1 MLRPDPA
8 PSPPILPL
16 PRLRPAAAGVV
27 YCVIAA
33 LGYGGVNVCLRVLT
47 VRCDRG
53 LILLAKEILAFTC
66 VGLWVASR
74 ARRDGFPIPGWR
86 TVVGLMV
93 IGALTQLAATLPLLW
108 SMAVVGLAI
117 AVTASLCASLVTS
130 AVLGRLVLGERVSLQ
145 SLMAI
150 GLLVGAVGLLTF
162 GAHGS
167 ADSLASADE
176 HSSLTV
182 FVATAAACIA
192 GVIYGVLNVGVRRS
206 VTHGVSVAF
215 VALVIPFMGVLC
227 LSPVCLWRLG
237 INGIPAIPVEDLLV
251 MLLGGILNVAA
262 WFAYIKGLQTTP
274 VVHANVLT
282 TSQVAM
288 AAVAGVFLFGEAL
301 SPALL
306 AGVAM
311 TIAGMVWIDRPTP

>member
-1 MLRPDPA
+1 MLRPDLA
-8 PSPPILPL
+8 PNPPIVPL
-16 PRLRPAAAGVV
+16 PRLRPAAKGVV
-27 YCVIAA
+27 YCVLAA
-33 LGYGGVNVCLRVLT
+33 LGYGAVNVCLRVLT

-53 LILLAKEILAFTC
+53 LILLVKEILAFAC

-74 ARRDGFPIPGWR
+74 ARRDRFPIPGRR

-93 IGALTQLAATLPLLW
+93 IGASTQLAGTLPLLW

-130 AVLGRLVLGERVSLQ
+130 AVLGQLVLGERVSLQ
-145 SLMAI
+145 SLSAI
-150 GLLVGAVGLLTF
+150 GLLVGAVGFLTF
-162 GAHGS
+162 GAQGS
-167 ADSLASADE
+167 PGSLASADE
-176 HSSLTV
+176 PSSLTV
-182 FVATAAACIA
+182 LAATAAACIA

-206 VTHGVSVAF
+206 VTNGVSVAF
-215 VALVIPFMGVLC
+215 VALVIPFMGVFC
-227 LSPVCLWRLG
+227 LGPVCLWRLATS
-237 INGIPAIPVEDLLV
+237 GIPAIPVEDLLV

-301 SPALL
+301 SPALV

-311 TIAGMVWIDRPTP
+311 TIAGMVWIDRPVG